1 METQND
7 CEGYSNYECCSSREF
22 PYVTYFCNM
31 WTFFI
36 KGTFFVKYGIQLW
49 CYSIFQSE
57 LPVPDN
63 QIKAWIT
70 TYTD

>member
-1 METQND
+1 MDKIMDNQID
-7 CEGYSNYECCSSREF
+7 CEVCERI
-22 PYVTYFCNM
+22 PYISYFCNM
-31 WTFFI
+31 WTFLV
-36 KGTFFVKYGIQLW
+36 KGSIFVKYGIQLW

-57 LPVPDN
+57 VPIPDN